1 MENYFHDKA
10 LDRLCDIMTFGAL
23 EHCLECNGGQLVY
36 QSGVGYRC
44 QGDLSEW
51 TKCQV
56 KSVNPRR
63 RQFKVPNDFKQ
74 QYDFLGM
81 YKSKV
86 GSRIIPNLPGG
97 SKVQSSSNG
106 HSGKSTSALLPL
118 KNMKFVLSGKID
130 KEKYQGK
137 IEALGGKV
145 KNSVDKDVI
154 ALISDKGKSNFA
166 FFLLFSLS

>member
-1 MENYFHDKA
+1 MRYPGEDRA

-23 EHCLECNGGQLVY
+23 EPCMECNGGQLVY

-56 KSVNPRR
+56 KSINPKRR
-63 RQFKVPNDFKQ
+63 EFKVPNDFKQ
-74 QYDFLGM
+74 QYDFLAM

-86 GSRIIPNLPGG
+86 GTRILPNLPGVP
-97 SKVQSSSNG
+97 KTPTASNG
-106 HSGKSTSALLPL
+106 TPNGVGLSTSALLPL
-118 KNMKFVLSGKID
+118 KNMRFVLSGKMN
-130 KEKYQGK
+130 KEKYQGE

-145 KNSVDKDVI
+145 KI
-154 ALISDKGKSNFA
+154 
-166 FFLLFSLS
+166 LLTRTHLLSYQIK